1 MDWLLRMLHHSLFL
15 LSRLSNSSQENIDFS
30 LVPFNAVSSV
40 LSTFRS
46 YPMPQI
52 SWNSSAIVRMS
63 SVAVGDHSGKKIRG
77 RTSLEQVF
85 PKAQRPGGGGVLGQV
100 ADNKGGTGQERL
112 SDMARRSSAS
122 SMAMTP
128 STAMHTVAAPM
139 SCRFCLGLS

>member
-1 MDWLLRMLHHSLFL
+1 MVPFL
-15 LSRLSNSSQENIDFS
+15 QRNLSRRLQGPAPRQVNQNIQVPELLYCGLDTLLDLIRFS
-30 LVPFNAVSSV
+30 DITNDP
-40 LSTFRS
+40 
-46 YPMPQI
+46 
-52 SWNSSAIVRMS
+52 W
-63 SVAVGDHSGKKIRG
+63 D
-77 RTSLEQVF
+77 
-85 PKAQRPGGGGVLGQV
+85 GVLGQV